1 MANQIKPT
9 LFIVRTANLG
19 MRAPSRRL
27 LREGFDR
34 PRMVTTALVSIRQYH
49 RRISRTEFGKALQE
63 GNVIAYEK
71 DYGGYHGI
79 LKPEFQQCLELSSRG
94 VLVVG
99 SPKLASQVKRNRPEA
114 LVVVLQNSGA
124 DLSHYLHDLEDIN
137 HHIIKV
143 NSLAV
148 GESRRVY
155 DELSSL
161 LSSV

>member
-1 MANQIKPT
+1 MADQIKRT

-19 MRAPSRRL
+19 TRAPSRRL

-34 PRMVTTALVSIRQYH
+34 PQMVTTALVSIRQYH
-49 RRISRTEFGKALQE
+49 RRISRTEFGNALQE

-79 LKPEFQQCLELSSRG
+79 LKPDFQQCLELSSRG
-94 VLVVG
+94 LLVIG
-99 SPKLASQVKRNRPEA
+99 SPKLASQIKSNRPET

-143 NSLAV
+143 NALAL
-148 GESRRVY
+148 GEPKRIY
-155 DELSSL
+155 DELRSL
-161 LSSV
+161 LSSA